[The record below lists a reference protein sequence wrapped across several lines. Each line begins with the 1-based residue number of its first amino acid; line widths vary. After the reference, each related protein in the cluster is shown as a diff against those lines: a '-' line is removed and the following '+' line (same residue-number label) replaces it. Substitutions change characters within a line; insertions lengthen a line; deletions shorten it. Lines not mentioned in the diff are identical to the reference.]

1 MSEAKKLSQDNA
13 FVSDLV
19 LRQHVCPSRDNQND
33 QRQQK
38 RQPTAVD
45 PAEGKLRKITTQQL
59 PERPPVR
66 HLLSGVLLRGHGR
79 EALLAG
85 MFIRYIFSLW
95 YVVHWYIAD
104 AAMYQCRYLTRPA
117 VLKVGTLY
125 MAMYQLSWGNV
136 RRARNLWKG
145 TKESLEHGRS

>member
-45 PAEGKLRKITTQQL
+45 PAEGKLRKITTQLVQ
-59 PERPPVR
+59 
-66 HLLSGVLLRGHGR
+66 HLRDVGPDELL
-79 EALLAG
+79 LLGKRIVYPQNA
-85 MFIRYIFSLW
+85 
-95 YVVHWYIAD
+95 HP
-104 AAMYQCRYLTRPA
+104 Q
-117 VLKVGTLY
+117 K
-125 MAMYQLSWGNV
+125 
-136 RRARNLWKG
+136 
-145 TKESLEHGRS
+145 

>member
-45 PAEGKLRKITTQQL
+45 PAEGKLRKITTL
-59 PERPPVR
+59 
-66 HLLSGVLLRGHGR
+66 GGG
-79 EALLAG
+79 AAAAAAG
-85 MFIRYIFSLW
+85 GI
-95 YVVHWYIAD
+95 
-104 AAMYQCRYLTRPA
+104 
-117 VLKVGTLY
+117 
-125 MAMYQLSWGNV
+125 
-136 RRARNLWKG
+136 RARIRCPFR
-145 TKESLEHGRS
+145 TS

>member
-1 MSEAKKLSQDNA
+1 MSSKQTQLR
-13 FVSDLV
+13 V
-19 LRQHVCPSRDNQND
+19 LNSRMTQSL
-33 QRQQK
+33 
-38 RQPTAVD
+38 PHCW
-45 PAEGKLRKITTQQL
+45 RK
-59 PERPPVR
+59 EDV
-66 HLLSGVLLRGHGR
+66 
-79 EALLAG
+79 AG

-145 TKESLEHGRS
+145 TQESLEHGRS

>member
-45 PAEGKLRKITTQQL
+45 PAEGKLRKITTQRA
-59 PERPPVR
+59 PKSWPRA
-66 HLLSGVLLRGHGR
+66 RGGS
-79 EALLAG
+79 APT
-85 MFIRYIFSLW
+85 Y
-95 YVVHWYIAD
+95 
-104 AAMYQCRYLTRPA
+104 
-117 VLKVGTLY
+117 
-125 MAMYQLSWGNV
+125 
-136 RRARNLWKG
+136 RRASAPRL
-145 TKESLEHGRS
+145 S

>member
-45 PAEGKLRKITTQQL
+45 PAEGKLRKITTQL
-59 PERPPVR
+59 RPVGRGPVHR
-66 HLLSGVLLRGHGR
+66 AWISASG
-79 EALLAG
+79 
-85 MFIRYIFSLW
+85 
-95 YVVHWYIAD
+95 
-104 AAMYQCRYLTRPA
+104 
-117 VLKVGTLY
+117 
-125 MAMYQLSWGNV
+125 
-136 RRARNLWKG
+136 
-145 TKESLEHGRS
+145 

>member
-45 PAEGKLRKITTQQL
+45 PAEGKLRKITTQEDCQA
-59 PERPPVR
+59 PSAARACCRRPDR
-66 HLLSGVLLRGHGR
+66 
-79 EALLAG
+79 AAG
-85 MFIRYIFSLW
+85 GS
-95 YVVHWYIAD
+95 
-104 AAMYQCRYLTRPA
+104 
-117 VLKVGTLY
+117 
-125 MAMYQLSWGNV
+125 
-136 RRARNLWKG
+136 
-145 TKESLEHGRS
+145 

>member
-45 PAEGKLRKITTQQL
+45 PAEGKLRKITTQGRAEL
-59 PERPPVR
+59 PGQI
-66 HLLSGVLLRGHGR
+66 HWGR
-79 EALLAG
+79 
-85 MFIRYIFSLW
+85 I
-95 YVVHWYIAD
+95 
-104 AAMYQCRYLTRPA
+104 P
-117 VLKVGTLY
+117 
-125 MAMYQLSWGNV
+125 NV
-136 RRARNLWKG
+136 ARR
-145 TKESLEHGRS
+145 S

>member
-45 PAEGKLRKITTQQL
+45 PAEGKLRKITTQVL
-59 PERPPVR
+59 R
-66 HLLSGVLLRGHGR
+66 HRLSEHAGRLGAGGPGRGLGKFR
-79 EALLAG
+79 
-85 MFIRYIFSLW
+85 W
-95 YVVHWYIAD
+95 
-104 AAMYQCRYLTRPA
+104 T
-117 VLKVGTLY
+117 
-125 MAMYQLSWGNV
+125 GNPD
-136 RRARNLWKG
+136 L
-145 TKESLEHGRS
+145 

>member
-45 PAEGKLRKITTQQL
+45 PAEGKLPMGRFETISESSSQACKRKPTYSI
-59 PERPPVR
+59 
-66 HLLSGVLLRGHGR
+66 
-79 EALLAG
+79 LA
-85 MFIRYIFSLW
+85 RLN
-95 YVVHWYIAD
+95 H
-104 AAMYQCRYLTRPA
+104 
-117 VLKVGTLY
+117 
-125 MAMYQLSWGNV
+125 
-136 RRARNLWKG
+136 
-145 TKESLEHGRS
+145 H